1 MAASSTSIRSTLPNP
16 VGLISIKEKAQPLL
30 AEGIEQM
37 VKLQERLYADHRWAL
52 LIILQGMDTSGKDG
66 VIKHVMSGVNPLGCT
81 AHSFRAPTQQELDHD
96 FLWRSQAPAAA
107 PWPYRHLQTVPITK
121 RCWWC
126 ACARINSLPRTCPQN
141 WSPRTSGGNGS
152 RRSTRTK
159 TYLSQNGIVP
169 LKFMLH
175 ISKDEQRKRLLARA
189 DDPEKQWKFSAGD
202 VADRQLWDQYQNA
215 YEDMVRNTATEAAP
229 WYVVPADHK
238 WFARLLVVSAII
250 DALNELHLKLPQL
263 TPQARAD
270 MEKGAAAIAGRTLSR
285 AGICL
290 KFSRIG
296 VNICSCL
303 DPLPGRRVWI
313 KS

>member
-1 MAASSTSIRSTLPNP
+1 VTVTDFLKCYRITDGGKFNLDQIDPAESGGPDLD
-16 VGLISIKEKAQPLL
+16 KEKAQPLL

-96 FLWRSQAPAAA
+96 FLWRSQA
-107 PWPYRHLQTVPITK
+107 L
-121 RCWWC
+121 
-126 ACARINSLPRTCPQN
+126 LPRRGHIGIFN
-141 WSPRTSGGNGS
+141 
-152 RRSTRTK
+152 RSYYEEVLVVRVREDQLAAENLPAELVTK
-159 TYLSQNGIVP
+159 DIWRQRFEAINAHETYLSQNGIVP

-215 YEDMVRNTATEAAP
+215 YEDMVRKTATEAAP

-238 WFARLLVVSAII
+238 WFARLVVVSAII

-270 MEKGAAAIAGRTLSR
+270 MEKARLQLLAER
-285 AGICL
+285 
-290 KFSRIG
+290 
-296 VNICSCL
+296 
-303 DPLPGRRVWI
+303 
-313 KS
+313 